1 MIREVRIESVVVR
14 VDPSSESGFA
24 RSPTVW
30 LLGVFTFPGTFWCS
44 SPCFTILNE
53 KVLSFPPFSEKVEYR
68 SWENLMKNWWKWI
81 YRRELNLQLHPIC
94 DPTNPAF
101 HVLQTNWDN
110 SEDLKKVRVWV
121 WQHWCIPAPV
131 HFSAEAV
138 CLWQDDK
145 SPPRSSKI
153 CNTRCIVRFAHRQLL
168 LTRFVGL
175 SNQTRNNLTSFNLN
189 I

>member
-53 KVLSFPPFSEKVEYR
+53 KVLSFPPFSEKVEDR

-101 HVLQTNWDN
+101 HDCRQIGTIPRIWRKWEFEFCSTGAFLLQSISPQRLFVCDKTIRVPPLLK
-110 SEDLKKVRVWV
+110 DL
-121 WQHWCIPAPV
+121 QHMLHCKICPPPAP
-131 HFSAEAV
+131 FDQV
-138 CLWQDDK
+138 C
-145 SPPRSSKI
+145 
-153 CNTRCIVRFAHRQLL
+153 
-168 LTRFVGL
+168 RFV
-175 SNQTRNNLTSFNLN
+175 QPDQKQLN
-189 I
+189 FF